1 MSTGIF
7 VHFLAIVN
15 QLGVGVT
22 VIALPVIGRVYQYSQ
37 DLIEGDSVTL
47 DSPDGRADG
56 TELCSLARLS
66 ARPRDGS
73 GKESAR

>member
-1 MSTGIF
+1 
-7 VHFLAIVN
+7 
-15 QLGVGVT
+15 

-56 TELCSLARLS
+56 TELCSLAT
-66 ARPRDGS
+66 
-73 GKESAR
+73 